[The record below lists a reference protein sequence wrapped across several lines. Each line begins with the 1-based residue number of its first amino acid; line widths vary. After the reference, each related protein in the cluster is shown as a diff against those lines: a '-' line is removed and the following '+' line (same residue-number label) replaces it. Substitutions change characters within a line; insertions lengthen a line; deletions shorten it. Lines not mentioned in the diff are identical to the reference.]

1 MRRTRAARRRSSR
14 AIARAEAA
22 RARGDTRD
30 WAAERRARTR
40 HLIELGGLVHKAGLV
55 ELVED
60 DRATLLGLLLQ
71 AAGQLRGNGDEPPE
85 VLLARWR
92 RQGLRYF
99 AAERESAGVETA
111 EAGSSGLP
119 PPSPP

>member
-1 MRRTRAARRRSSR
+1 MRRTQRAWRRSSQR
-14 AIARAEAA
+14 IARAEAA
-22 RARGDTRD
+22 AARTDSRD

-40 HLIELGGLVHKAGLV
+40 HLIELGGLIHKAGLV
-55 ELVED
+55 ELLED

-92 RQGLRYF
+92 RQGLRAF
-99 AAERESAGVETA
+99 QAEREAA
-111 EAGSSGLP
+111 EEPASS
-119 PPSPP
+119 

>member
-1 MRRTRAARRRSSR
+1 MRRSQAARRRSSQ
-14 AIARAEAA
+14 AITRAEAA

-71 AAGQLRGNGDEPPE
+71 AAGQLRGGGDEPPE
-85 VLLARWR
+85 VLVTRWR
-92 RQGLRYF
+92 RQGLRHF
-99 AAERESAGVETA
+99 AAERESEGVEAA
-111 EAGSSGLP
+111 EARLSLLP
-119 PPSPP
+119 QSPP